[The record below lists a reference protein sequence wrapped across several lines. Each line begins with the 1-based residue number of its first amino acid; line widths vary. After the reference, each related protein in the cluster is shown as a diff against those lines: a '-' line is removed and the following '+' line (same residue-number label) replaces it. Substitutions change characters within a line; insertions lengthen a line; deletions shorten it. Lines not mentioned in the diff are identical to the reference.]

1 MVCWALVCE
10 SAQICVCVLS
20 PLLTWLTLL
29 SSTADGRGSVMNSL
43 IHWLMIPF
51 DLQPWD
57 LWSASALWRSLPPSL
72 FLILS
77 SSNPHSVS
85 PYPPSLFIRFC
96 PKILQ
101 YTIHTSSLVR
111 CSTLV
116 ARCPFVLSLNASV
129 TFEVVTI
136 SVFPSV
142 FCSQIR
148 CRWSSR
154 PMPFTPSP
162 LWSHTVMSTSPP
174 AHTRD
179 TTHRTWTP
187 SKVNACKR
195 HKYATVYCKLLK
207 SFKITMT

>member
-85 PYPPSLFIRFC
+85 PYPLLYSFGSA
-96 PKILQ
+96 PK
-101 YTIHTSSLVR
+101 S
-111 CSTLV
+111 CSTQSTLHHWWGAQLLV

-129 TFEVVTI
+129 TLKLLQYQF
-136 SVFPSV
+136 FPSV

-162 LWSHTVMSTSPP
+162 LWSHTVTSTSPP

-195 HKYATVYCKLLK
+195 HK
-207 SFKITMT
+207 